1 MQGNVRIPPTKEG
14 KYGHIS
20 MNIYNHLDAVKL
32 GKFYIKIRRKVWRY
46 TYPYMLR
53 STVKAIAA
61 VIKFVDLCKSL
72 EKSRKSR
79 DTKYDGL
86 SHFRVLCKFGHSA

>member
-1 MQGNVRIPPTKEG
+1 MQVNVRIPPTKEG

-20 MNIYNHLDAVKL
+20 MNIYNHLDAVK
-32 GKFYIKIRRKVWRY
+32 FHIKIRRKVWRY

-61 VIKFVDLCKSL
+61 AIKFVDLCKSL
-72 EKSRKSR
+72 AKSRKSR
-79 DTKYDGL
+79 DTKYDYL

>member
-1 MQGNVRIPPTKEG
+1 MQDNVRIPPTKEG

-20 MNIYNHLDAVKL
+20 MTIYNHSDAVKL
-32 GKFYIKIRRKVWRY
+32 GKFHIKIRRKVWRY

-53 STVKAIAA
+53 STVKGKAA

-72 EKSRKSR
+72 TKSRKSR
-79 DTKYDGL
+79 DTKYDDL
-86 SHFRVLCKFGHSA
+86 SHFRVLYKFGHSA

>member
-1 MQGNVRIPPTKEG
+1 MQGYVRIPPTKEG

-32 GKFYIKIRRKVWRY
+32 GKIYIKIRRKVWRY

-61 VIKFVDLCKSL
+61 VIKFVDLCKTL
-72 EKSRKSR
+72 AKSRKSR